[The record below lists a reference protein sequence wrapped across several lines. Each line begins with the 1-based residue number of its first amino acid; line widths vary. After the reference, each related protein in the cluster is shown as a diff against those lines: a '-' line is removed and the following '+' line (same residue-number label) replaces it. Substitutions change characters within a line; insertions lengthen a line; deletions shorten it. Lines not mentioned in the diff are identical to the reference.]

1 MRACVRVCLGEEEVG
16 YWGIGDEE
24 GDAGAYWEHKV
35 FVKDRVRDK
44 IAENCRSWLSDLLR
58 LREMNII

>member
-24 GDAGAYWEHKV
+24 GGVGAY
-35 FVKDRVRDK
+35 
-44 IAENCRSWLSDLLR
+44 
-58 LREMNII
+58 

>member
-24 GDAGAYWEHKV
+24 GDAGAY
-35 FVKDRVRDK
+35 
-44 IAENCRSWLSDLLR
+44 
-58 LREMNII
+58 